1 MAYFSAFPNAP
12 GDASTIGRG
21 SGIVDGKNLGFS
33 VVPGGNTVVVK
44 DLFETLRRYEKASP
58 LFNKEMRKVAYAI
71 AKDLQGRVKIEA
83 GLAGASPGRARQYL
97 QVAKGLRA
105 NNDNVP
111 TIKLRGNEPF
121 RSTTRP
127 VNKNDRKQ
135 IKGRKQKV
143 VLSDIF
149 FGAEFGGGATS
160 KTKQF
165 LRHRGQSGYF
175 FWPTVRKRKNAIAK
189 EYLDGLDKVIREL
202 NIG

>member
-1 MAYFSAFPNAP
+1 MAWYSAFPRMP
-12 GDASTIGRG
+12 TDTGRTIGSGG
-21 SGIVDGKNLGFS
+21 SAGFA
-33 VVPGGNTVVVK
+33 PNTIEIK
-44 DLFETLRRYEKASP
+44 GLMESLQRYGQASPVFRKEIRKASY
-58 LFNKEMRKVAYAI
+58 EI
-71 AKDLQGRVKIEA
+71 AKKLSAAVKVEA
-83 GLAGASPGRARQYL
+83 GTTAGTPGRARQYL

-105 NNDNVP
+105 NNFIVP
-111 TIKLRGNEPF
+111 EIKLRGNEPF

-127 VNKNDRKQ
+127 VNKNDRKK

-175 FWPTVRKRKNAIAK
+175 FWPTVRKRKNEIAT
-189 EYLDGLDKVIREL
+189 EYLESLDRIIKEL